1 MTDEQCNLST
11 AIDHPEAM
19 PLDQFCDI
27 IRQMES
33 QGEDGI
39 ALLNDAIARGDAP
52 RLIAQD
58 EVQHSRWLEQI
69 TTDITRRFRHGTMRL
84 VLVAGASCSGK
95 TTTSRFL
102 THMLLDNG
110 IEPKVVSIDNYFMDA
125 DKRPLDENG
134 NRDYESFYGVDVKQL
149 ERDVNS
155 LLAGDMVPIPTYDY
169 VKGCRKY
176 DGNSLRLESNNLLF
190 LEGLH
195 ALNPELVPG
204 VSDDR
209 KYRLFVT
216 AQTDLFGN
224 EERAA
229 LTKHDNRLLR
239 RIYRDYNSR
248 GASALQ
254 TLQWWPGVL
263 RGEERWILPFADQAD
278 ACFNT
283 SMVFELSA
291 IKPRVQ
297 SLLCDVPHDEP
308 EWEVA
313 RRLHALLDRIA
324 PLSADDF
331 AAIAPLRKFL
341 LSNDGK

>member
-1 MTDEQCNLST
+1 MNNEKGNQGNTSGQTEVL
-11 AIDHPEAM
+11 
-19 PLDQFCDI
+19 PLDQFCDT
-27 IRQMES
+27 IRSMES

-58 EVQHSRWLEQI
+58 EVQHSRRLEQI
-69 TTDITRRFRHGTMRL
+69 TTDITRRFRHGSMHL

-125 DKRPLDENG
+125 DKRPLDEDG

-155 LLAGDMVPIPTYDY
+155 LLAGDMVPMPTYDY
-169 VKGCRKY
+169 VQGCRKY
-176 DGNSLRLESNNLLF
+176 DGKNLRLETNNLLF

-195 ALNPELVPG
+195 ALNPQLVPG
-204 VSDDR
+204 VSDEL

-216 AQTDLFGN
+216 AETDLFGN
-224 EERAA
+224 EERAV

-254 TLQWWPGVL
+254 TLQWWPSVL
-263 RGEERWILPFADQAD
+263 RGEEKWILPFADQAD

-297 SLLCDVPHDEP
+297 SLLCEVPHDEP
-308 EWEVA
+308 QWNVA
-313 RRLHALLDRIA
+313 QRLYALLDRIA